1 MPVFLV
7 LNISDVDISLFG
19 YFPDYDNY
27 LRKVT
32 YLPRT
37 SLFILVL
44 NISDVDISLFG
55 YSLDYDNYL
64 RIVTYVSAHNKSVH
78 SRTYC
83 THTLYI
89 VPYTVWFGLTLA
101 DKIRL

>member
-7 LNISDVDISLFG
+7 LNISDVDISIFG
-19 YFPDYDNY
+19 YFLDNDNY

-78 SRTYC
+78 SLTYC
-83 THTLYI
+83 THIYRTIYCM
-89 VPYTVWFGLTLA
+89 VWPHFS
-101 DKIRL
+101 

>member
-1 MPVFLV
+1 MPVF
-7 LNISDVDISLFG
+7 
-19 YFPDYDNY
+19 
-27 LRKVT
+27 
-32 YLPRT
+32 
-37 SLFILVL
+37 LVL

-89 VPYTVWFGLTLA
+89 VQYTVWFGLTLA